1 MAGIVAPVLSF
12 WVVIEAIFR
21 LVMCEENCEIREVA
35 VAEFRAARAN
45 MAAEE
50 VEKK

>member
-1 MAGIVAPVLSF
+1 
-12 WVVIEAIFR
+12 
-21 LVMCEENCEIREVA
+21 MCEENCEIREVA

-50 VEKK
+50 VGRSETKVVNRTPLDLPTR